1 MTIPVRD
8 LRRDGDDRP
17 QHDGVLEYVDADGR
31 DVVLDIEVN
40 VRGKSR
46 EELCTYPPLK
56 IDFVR
61 DEVEG
66 TVFAGQN
73 KLKLVTLCERTPEFR
88 AYLAKEFLIYRLFN
102 ALTDRSF
109 RVRWA
114 EIDYVDESRKK
125 PDEFSAPAFFI
136 EDDRE
141 VADRL
146 GLEVVEREHQL
157 PIADLEPRHTALLAL
172 FQYMIGNT
180 DWDIAPAAGEACC
193 HNAKTIAAADG
204 SVILLPYDFDQAG
217 LINTGYAAPSRV
229 LQRYINEVTE
239 RLYRGFCRHNDHID
253 AARALIESHRAALQS
268 LLEHPPIEVRG
279 LDRSTRYLSDSFEY
293 LGDRDDLESAI
304 DRGCR

>member
-1 MTIPVRD
+1 MRD
-8 LRRDGDDRP
+8 LQRDGDDRP

-31 DVVLDIEVN
+31 DIVLDIEVN

-46 EELCTYPPLK
+46 EEFCTYPPLK

-73 KLKLVTLCERTPEFR
+73 KLKLVTLCERTPDFR

-102 ALTDRSF
+102 ELTDRSF

-114 EIDYVDESRKK
+114 EIDYVDESRNK

-157 PIADLEPRHTALLAL
+157 PIADLEPRHTTLLAL

-180 DWDIAPAAGEACC
+180 DWADARV
-193 HNAKTIAAADG
+193 HNVAIVAVHG
-204 SVILLPYDFDQAG
+204 RIVPVPYDFDFAG
-217 LINTGYAAPSRV
+217 AVGAPYAIPSPNAPIHTVEQRFYQGWCWPGLDTEAV
-229 LQRYINEVTE
+229 LGPFREAHPSVE
-239 RLYRGFCRHNDHID
+239 ELVRGFTPLPETSR
-253 AARALIESHRAALQS
+253 EG
-268 LLEHPPIEVRG
+268 LLA
-279 LDRSTRYLSDSFEY
+279 Y
-293 LGDRDDLESAI
+293 LGGFWEAIATPERAQRRLFRD
-304 DRGCR
+304 CRKVG